1 MKFYYRYKLILKNI
15 APLASS
21 IKEKLLLKLVNEYK
35 WKLSCIYLLIKVE
48 VLLHRSIFPL
58 KNGAR
63 LITDRFAFLHE
74 SLRGYDF
81 VSATFL
87 LKLYR
92 LDRYVSE
99 FDKWSARNTAI
110 FCFKKNSTIIN
121 SS

>member
-48 VLLHRSIFPL
+48 VLLHRNIFPL
-58 KNGAR
+58 TNYRSFCVPAR
-63 LITDRFAFLHE
+63 KFAWLRFRICNF
-74 SLRGYDF
+74 S
-81 VSATFL
+81 

-92 LDRYVSE
+92 LDRYV
-99 FDKWSARNTAI
+99 AI
-110 FCFKKNSTIIN
+110 RQMECKKHDDSLPKKNTTIIN

>member
-63 LITDRFAFLHE
+63 LITDRFARKFAW
-74 SLRGYDF
+74 LRF
-81 VSATFL
+81 RICNFSFEIVS
-87 LKLYR
+87 
-92 LDRYVSE
+92 
-99 FDKWSARNTAI
+99 I
-110 FCFKKNSTIIN
+110 G
-121 SS
+121 